1 MLNKPKL
8 ILASSSPRRLN
19 LLKSIFIYPDQI
31 ISPNI
36 NEQRLLKEK
45 PEKMALRLAQAK
57 AFSSLE
63 MLNLNEDA
71 FIITADTIMA
81 TKAKIFDK
89 ATTNEDVRKY
99 LSFFSGRKIKVH
111 TAVSVAKIKAGNL
124 EKISAK
130 LITSDIKFKR
140 ISEEE
145 LKNYIEHGSAIG
157 SAGGFSIQG
166 LGETLVQSISGSY
179 SSIVGL
185 PLLQT
190 INLLKGLGFNGS
202 NKSSC

>member
-19 LLKSIFIYPDQI
+19 LLASIFIYPDQI

-36 NEQRLLKEK
+36 NETRLLKET
-45 PEKMALRLAQAK
+45 PEKMAFRLSQAK
-57 AFSSLE
+57 ASLVV
-63 MLNLNEDA
+63 LDLKEDA
-71 FIITADTIMA
+71 FIIAADTVMA

-89 ATTNEDVRKY
+89 AETNEDVIRY
-99 LSFFSGRKIKVH
+99 MSFFSGRRIKVH
-111 TAVSVAKIKAGNL
+111 TAVSVAKITAGKF
-124 EKISAK
+124 EKISTK
-130 LITSDIKFKR
+130 LVTSDIKFKR

-145 LKNYIEHGSAIG
+145 LKNYIEYGNPLGTS
-157 SAGGFSIQG
+157 GGFSIQG

-190 INLLKGLGFNGS
+190 MNLLKGLGFNES
-202 NKSSC
+202 NKSSS